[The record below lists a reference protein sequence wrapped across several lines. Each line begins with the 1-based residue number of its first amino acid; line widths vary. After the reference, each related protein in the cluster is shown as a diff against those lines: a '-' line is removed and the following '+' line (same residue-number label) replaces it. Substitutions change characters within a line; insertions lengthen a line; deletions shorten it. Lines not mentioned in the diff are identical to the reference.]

1 MQKRHWYVWNNSE
14 VTLVILGDPWWH
26 KEFWLVFRPLIG
38 LSKGAHKTEVASG
51 FWALQFILKSYLKAV
66 FEDCGQCLHLKVPWF
81 RRDERLRVIWGVS
94 PLLRPCNSSCCFPQ
108 HRLDTKPFL
117 RGSHRP
123 PASSGSVASHCP
135 QNKIP
140 VRYRGALSLCALA
153 FAVFYLD
160 SWNALTL
167 VYVCVCMFVLTCVS
181 EYMHTSWSL
190 QFCSCLCTL
199 HLLFSL
205 PGLAL
210 P

>member
-14 VTLVILGDPWWH
+14 VTSVILGDPWWH
-26 KEFWLVFRPLIG
+26 KEFWLVFRPLTG
-38 LSKGAHKTEVASG
+38 LSKGAHKREVASS
-51 FWALQFILKSYLKAV
+51 FWALQFILKQPLRIVDNVSTW
-66 FEDCGQCLHLKVPWF
+66 QVPWF
-81 RRDERLRVIWGVS
+81 RRDARLRVIWGVS

-117 RGSHRP
+117 RGSHLP

-140 VRYRGALSLCALA
+140 VHYCGALSLCDLA
-153 FAVFYLD
+153 FAVLFLD

-167 VYVCVCMFVLTCVS
+167 VYVCVCVFVCVLTCVS
-181 EYMHTSWSL
+181 EHMHTSWSL
-190 QFCSCLCTL
+190 QFCSYLCTL

-205 PGLAL
+205 PGIVLL
-210 P
+210 